1 MNLGGAMSTLRTIT
15 GLWKNHEE
23 TSEQPKLPGLK
34 TRYYKKSRETMI
46 ENVKKI
52 INNKKFPN
60 WEITQVDVER
70 GEISLKK
77 QGVGSSIMVVTV
89 FKLNPIKSAI
99 DVYCAKQGSFGDF
112 GSSYRSILTFLH
124 ALDTEVTP
132 EG

>member
-1 MNLGGAMSTLRTIT
+1 MSTLRAIT
-15 GLWKNHEE
+15 GIWKNHEE

-34 TRYYKKSRETMI
+34 TRYYKKSREVMI
-46 ENVKKI
+46 ENVTKLV
-52 INNKKFPN
+52 NNKQFPN
-60 WEITQVDVER
+60 WEITKVDAER

-77 QGVGSSIMVVTV
+77 QSVGSSIMVVTV

-99 DVYCAKQGSFGDF
+99 DVYCAKQGSFGDL

-124 ALDTEVTP
+124 ALDKEVTP

>member
-1 MNLGGAMSTLRTIT
+1 MSTLRTIT

-34 TRYYKKSRETMI
+34 TRYYKKSREVMI

-52 INNKKFPN
+52 VNSNKFPN
-60 WEITQVDVER
+60 WQVSQVDEER

-89 FKLNPIKSAI
+89 FKINPIKSAI

-112 GSSYRSILTFLH
+112 GSSYRFILAFWN
-124 ALDTEVTP
+124 ALDSEVTH
-132 EG
+132 ED